1 MAGCKRGLRVGRSGW
16 HGPCPGSGPYE
27 TCKRSFPLYGDDAAQ
42 YNELRSSMTGGTA
55 MKVSCA
61 ATCTCTLIAAV
72 LNYGMVSATE
82 SKGGG
87 EASFSEKVGEGA
99 RKIGDAIARGFK
111 KTAKKLEDKHVP
123 EKVEQ
128 KFKKAA
134 DKTAEGIGKADRKIK
149 EKLAD

>member
-1 MAGCKRGLRVGRSGW
+1 
-16 HGPCPGSGPYE
+16 
-27 TCKRSFPLYGDDAAQ
+27 
-42 YNELRSSMTGGTA
+42 MTGEEP

-61 ATCTCTLIAAV
+61 AICALAFV
-72 LNYGMVSATE
+72 LNYGMVCAAET
-82 SKGGG
+82 KQGG

-99 RKIGDAIARGFK
+99 KKIGDAIAEGFK

-134 DKTAEGIGKADRKIK
+134 DKTAEGFGKAERKIK
-149 EKLAD
+149 QKLGD